1 MNCGYGLTFR
11 NMEVLL
17 VDITVW
23 WHRRVAV
30 MAGGRVARLGDQGHG
45 LRSIKEKCVM

>member
-30 MAGGRVARLGDQGHG
+30 MAGGHAARLGDQGRQG
-45 LRSIKEKCVM
+45 KGPWTVVN